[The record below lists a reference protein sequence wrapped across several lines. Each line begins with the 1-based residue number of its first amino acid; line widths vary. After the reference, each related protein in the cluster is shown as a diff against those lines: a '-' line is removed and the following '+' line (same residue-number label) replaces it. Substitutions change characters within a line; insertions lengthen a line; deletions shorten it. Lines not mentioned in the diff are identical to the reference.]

1 MQIQEGQLLERGV
14 INITNTRWMPVSDF
28 TLQDRGIREN
38 VDYHTM
44 TWDKREIDFDDL
56 KSPAGHVVTG
66 VKFRLL
72 GRHLNMEIR
81 VTEIDFA
88 SGRLIEPDKSFWV
101 SNDNTDISNGQ
112 ARRTELA
119 LVGLFEIDVW
129 SSLNQIC
136 FHFCRNYQTF
146 QHDRNQNLFLYQR
159 QTVTSNSLIL
169 TWEKM
174 LPKLQFL
181 S

>member
-1 MQIQEGQLLERGV
+1 
-14 INITNTRWMPVSDF
+14 MPVSDF

-72 GRHLNMEIR
+72 GRHLNMEMR

-119 LVGLFEIDVW
+119 LVGLLEIECR
-129 SSLNQIC
+129 SSLNQTCFFAEITRHSNTVEIKIC
-136 FHFCRNYQTF
+136 SYINDKQLHQV
-146 QHDRNQNLFLYQR
+146 HLF
-159 QTVTSNSLIL
+159 
-169 TWEKM
+169 
-174 LPKLQFL
+174 
-181 S
+181 